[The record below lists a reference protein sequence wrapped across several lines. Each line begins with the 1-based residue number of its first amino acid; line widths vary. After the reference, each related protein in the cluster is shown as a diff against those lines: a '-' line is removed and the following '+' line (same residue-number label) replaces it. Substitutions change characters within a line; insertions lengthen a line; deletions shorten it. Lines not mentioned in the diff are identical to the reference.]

1 MRLLRT
7 SRRVRTSQRLLPA
20 ALLAL
25 AASVAAQTSS
35 EGNRH
40 LGVATCASSVCH
52 GKTTPQP
59 AAQVPLN
66 EYRIWYNEDRHAQAY
81 HALESAQSR
90 QIAAKLGLPNAM
102 QDMCLN
108 CHTDN
113 VAKNLQ
119 GPKFQ
124 TRDGV
129 SCEMCHGA
137 SEKWLESHA
146 QKGATHSANVAQGL
160 YPSEQPLK
168 RAELCLSCHLGTRDK
183 FATHMIMGAGH
194 PRLYFELGT
203 FTVDQPAHFKVT
215 DYYVSRK
222 GKIDMMNLWLTG
234 QLETAERD
242 LTLLQSPIFT
252 PGGIVPEL
260 SFYDCNAC
268 HHAKEKMRWS
278 AAHAGAGVKPGT
290 LRLQK
295 QSLIMLQALLESL
308 GTADAASQLANSSD
322 ALIRAGG
329 LDVASARGAAQK
341 VLEQLHGLDPW
352 TKRVYSSAEV
362 AKVRKTVLRYGAED
376 KASDY
381 GTAEQVVL
389 GVQSLSYA
397 LGDYDRHKD
406 AFKSL
411 FAALGTGADFNAAQF
426 VEIAKHV
433 QPQF

>member
-1 MRLLRT
+1 MRLLPT
-7 SRRVRTSQRLLPA
+7 SSRLLI

-25 AASVAAQTSS
+25 AGSVAAQTGS
-35 EGNRH
+35 EGNKH

-59 AAQVPLN
+59 AGQVPLN

-108 CHTDN
+108 CHADN
-113 VAKNLQ
+113 VAKTLQ

-183 FATHMIMGAGH
+183 YATHMIMGAGH

-215 DYYVSRK
+215 DYYISRK

-242 LTLLQSPIFT
+242 LALLQTPIFT

-295 QSLIMLQALLESL
+295 QALIMLQALLEAL
-308 GTADAASQLANSSD
+308 GTTDAASQLASGSD
-322 ALIRAGG
+322 ALIRAAG
-329 LDVASARGAAQK
+329 LDVASARAAAQK
-341 VLEQLHGLDPW
+341 LLEQLHGLDSW
-352 TKRVYSSAEV
+352 TKRVYSSADV
-362 AKVRKTVLRYGAED
+362 AKVRKTVLRYAAED

-411 FAALGTGADFNAAQF
+411 FAALGTGADFNSPQF
-426 VEIAKHV
+426 VEIAKHLE
-433 QPQF
+433 PQF

>member
-1 MRLLRT
+1 MLMRLLRT
-7 SRRVRTSQRLLPA
+7 SSRLLPA

-25 AASVAAQTSS
+25 AASVTAQTSS

-52 GKTTPQP
+52 GKTAPQP
-59 AAQVPLN
+59 AGQVPLN

-108 CHTDN
+108 CHADN

-137 SEKWLESHA
+137 SEKWLEPHA

-183 FATHMIMGAGH
+183 FATHMIMAAGH

-278 AAHAGAGVKPGT
+278 VAHAGAGVKPGT

-308 GTADAASQLANSSD
+308 GTADAASQLASGSD

-329 LDVASARGAAQK
+329 LDVASARAAAQK

-362 AKVRKTVLRYGAED
+362 TKVRETVLRYAAED

-411 FAALGTGADFNAAQF
+411 FAALGTGADFNAPQF
-426 VEIAKHV
+426 VETAKHI

>member
-1 MRLLRT
+1 MSMSVRQLSIT
-7 SRRVRTSQRLLPA
+7 S
-20 ALLAL
+20 ALL
-25 AASVAAQTSS
+25 VAAFLAPAGLVTAQTGS
-35 EGNRH
+35 EGYKH
-40 LGVATCASSVCH
+40 LGVASCASSVCH

-59 AAQVPLN
+59 AGQVPLN

-102 QDMCLN
+102 QDICLN
-108 CHTDN
+108 CHSDN
-113 VAKNLQ
+113 VPKGLQ
-119 GPKFQ
+119 GPRFQ
-124 TRDGV
+124 VRDGV
-129 SCEMCHGA
+129 TCEMCHGA
-137 SEKWLESHA
+137 AEKWIESHA
-146 QKGATHSANVAQGL
+146 RKDATHAANVSQGL

-183 FATHMIMGAGH
+183 FATHTIMGAGH

-203 FTVDQPAHFKVT
+203 FTVDQPAHFKAT
-215 DYYVSRK
+215 EYYVSRK

-234 QLETAERD
+234 QLESGERY
-242 LTLLQSPIFT
+242 LNLMKTPVFT

-290 LRLQK
+290 PRLQR
-295 QSLIMLQALLESL
+295 QSFIMLQALLEAL
-308 GTADAASQLANSSD
+308 GTADALSQLASDTD
-322 ALIRAGG
+322 ALNRAGG
-329 LDVASARGAAQK
+329 TDVTSARAAAQK
-341 VLEQLHGLDPW
+341 LLDQLHGLDSW
-352 TKRVYSSAEV
+352 TKRAYSTADI
-362 AKVRKTVLRYGAED
+362 AKVRKTLLGYAAAD
-376 KASDY
+376 KAADY

-406 AFKSL
+406 SIKTL
-411 FAALGTGADFNAAQF
+411 FAGLGTGSDFNAPQF
-426 VEIAKHV
+426 VEIAKRV